1 MCVWIQ
7 PRNQGRFNLLFPIDL
22 KETGCEQVGILCRD
36 ITTRKKAEIALKER
50 EKILQDIIEFL
61 PDATFVI
68 DRRGKVLAWNRAIEE
83 MTGIEKEKMLGEGD
97 YVYAIPFYGENARF

>member
-1 MCVWIQ
+1 
-7 PRNQGRFNLLFPIDL
+7 
-22 KETGCEQVGILCRD
+22 
-36 ITTRKKAEIALKER
+36 
-50 EKILQDIIEFL
+50 
-61 PDATFVI
+61 VI